1 MGGGGKR
8 VLENIAT
15 VSGLSSIVGGAG
27 GVALNESKDVQN
39 AIDASG
45 LNNAQLTST
54 KLENESKGAE
64 AEQKKR
70 EADIAVADEQA
81 GYAKKNIAK
90 RNRQKSL
97 MGQSGGRSGTILT
110 SGLGESA
117 AVPGKTLLGS

>member
-1 MGGGGKR
+1 MCGGGKR

-15 VSGLSSIVGGAG
+15 VSGLSSVVGGAG
-27 GVALNESKDVQN
+27 GIALNESKDVQN
-39 AIDASG
+39 TIDASG
-45 LNNAQLTST
+45 LNPQTATT
-54 KLENESKGAE
+54 KLENESKGAQ

-81 GYAKKNIAK
+81 GYAKKNVAK

-117 AVPGKTLLGS
+117 AAPGKTLLGS